1 MNAYQIGF
9 LYEIKAA
16 RYIRARGYRILA
28 RRFRAGDGE
37 IDIVALD
44 GDTVVFAEVKARPDS
59 RLDSGIAAVD
69 ADKRRRLEHAA
80 GAFLRS
86 RGWTDRPC
94 RFDIVEFTRAG
105 VQYLENAF

>member
-16 RYIRARGYRILA
+16 RCIRARGYRILA

-44 GDTVVFAEVKARPDS
+44 GDTVIFAEVKARPGS
-59 RLDSGIAAVD
+59 
-69 ADKRRRLEHAA
+69 RRR
-80 GAFLRS
+80 S
-86 RGWTDRPC
+86 S
-94 RFDIVEFTRAG
+94 
-105 VQYLENAF
+105 EN